1 MARDY
6 LSLTLVA
13 VLMCGCASMAS
24 DFGSAPSGPGPTAE
38 QVAQWQAAAKRGQ
51 EQSKKAQ
58 AEQDN
63 AQCIEFGYKSGTTDY
78 ARCRENLYKERQA
91 AKRTA
96 ATPAPIILPP
106 PPPPF
111 YRPQPVYV
119 PQPYQIPPPVP
130 VVRSPTVTTTCR
142 QDAVLKGNVTCTSR

>member
-1 MARDY
+1 MARCY

-13 VLMCGCASMAS
+13 VLMCGCAGMDS
-24 DFGSAPSGPGPTAE
+24 DFGVAPSGSGPTDE
-38 QVAQWQAAAKRGQ
+38 QIAQWQAAAKKGQ

-78 ARCRENLYKERQA
+78 ARCRENLYKERQSA
-91 AKRTA
+91 RRATA
-96 ATPAPIILPP
+96 APASVIVPP
-106 PPPPF
+106 PPS
-111 YRPQPVYV
+111 RAQPIYV

-130 VVRSPTVTTTCR
+130 VVRQPTATTNCVR
-142 QDAVLKGNVTCTSR
+142 DPVLTGNVTCTSR